1 VAADE
6 KDHLEERIY
15 GFVDLVEMEM
25 VVVVVDE
32 DGGHGDGVRSLADDP
47 INIGG
52 ACGFTS
58 R

>member
-1 VAADE
+1 MAADE

-32 DGGHGDGVRSLADDP
+32 ERVMKAVDMEMVLEV
-47 INIGG
+47 
-52 ACGFTS
+52 
-58 R
+58 